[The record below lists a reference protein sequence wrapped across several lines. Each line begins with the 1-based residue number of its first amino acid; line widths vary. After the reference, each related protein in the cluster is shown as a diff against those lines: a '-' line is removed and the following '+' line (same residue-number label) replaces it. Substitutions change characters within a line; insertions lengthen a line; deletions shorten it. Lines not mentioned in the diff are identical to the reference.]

1 MKHIRSFIES
11 FESNSKEVIYNCEN
25 LLLGLSDEGY
35 TFKVSY
41 DRGIDDCDILSIII
55 YKQKLRNGGYVTTIF
70 NSSDIVEYII
80 TISDYLSNYYNYD
93 FTSYGGGYE
102 HNDISS
108 FEQINIESTRFNIF
122 FEFKK

>member
-41 DRGIDDCDILSIII
+41 VRVKYCDILSITI
-55 YKQKLRNGGYVTTIF
+55 YKQKLRNGYYATTIF
-70 NSSDIVEYII
+70 NSRDIVEYII

-93 FTSYGGGYE
+93 FTSSGGGYT

-108 FEQINIESTRFNIF
+108 FEQSNIESTRFDIF
-122 FEFKK
+122 FEFKE

>member
-35 TFKVSY
+35 KFKVSY
-41 DRGIDDCDILSIII
+41 DRGIDGDILSIII
-55 YKQKLRNGGYVTTIF
+55 YKQNITI

-108 FEQINIESTRFNIF
+108 FEESNIKSTRFTIF
-122 FEFKK
+122 FEFKNN